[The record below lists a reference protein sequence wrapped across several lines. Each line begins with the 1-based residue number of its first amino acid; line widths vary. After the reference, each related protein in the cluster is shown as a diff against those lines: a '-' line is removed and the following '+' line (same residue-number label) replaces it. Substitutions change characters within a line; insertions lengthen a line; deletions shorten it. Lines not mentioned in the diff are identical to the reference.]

1 MINDDLL
8 KPIIL
13 NLSNFGIKKQFAFTA
28 AERKLTTL
36 RLLSVDYDCDW

>member
-13 NLSNFGIKKQFAFTA
+13 NLSNFGSKKQFAFTA

-36 RLLSVDYDCDW
+36 LSVDYDCDW